1 MLGQATLKYAAAFSL
16 AFAAAASAHGAGVK
30 VIIENLA
37 PDNGTWLTPFWVGF
51 HDGSFDTHDV
61 GSPASMELER
71 LAEDGNTGPM
81 SDAFF
86 ISGAGNAQGTIIS
99 DEGIPPLAPGES
111 ATMTFILD
119 GTDPMN
125 RYFSF
130 ASMVIPSNDAFIG
143 NDAPT
148 AQQIFDGEGD
158 FLGAFIMVYG
168 SDVKDAG
175 TEINDEL
182 PEHTA
187 FFGQSEPDSGVDENG
202 VVHYHAG
209 YLPPGSGG
217 ILDDPMF
224 ANADFTQPGYE
235 VARITIVRSDTSVPA
250 GPVSGVWDIAG
261 SPYLLEG
268 DVYVP
273 DGQTLVIEPGVVVFA
288 QSWFALEVNGTLIA
302 QGTEEQ
308 PITFTATPPG
318 PGEPGWKG
326 VRFVNADGE
335 NVLAHCLI
343 ENGQVRGVEPY
354 KRGGGVA
361 CDSSTLTIDHC
372 TIRSNRAGLA
382 GAGIWAVDSDLTLT
396 DSLITGNT
404 IGLYDIS
411 SSTRGGGV
419 YCEDCTVQISGNTI
433 RDNVIHAA
441 VVFSG
446 SAHASGAGLF
456 LDGCAGE
463 ISRNIIV
470 GNDSSAGNGYPVSSR
485 GGGVFC
491 AHSAGGQPIFAN
503 NTISGNES
511 TIGAFPQDG
520 AGIHLSYSDAII
532 VNTIV
537 SDSTGGGIHFD
548 SSAGAQVSYSD
559 FHDNSEGDFTG
570 SAPAGLGDVVT
581 ENANGDPADMYL
593 NIFLDPMFVN
603 AGAGDYSLM
612 EDSPCI
618 DAGDPMSPLDPDGT
632 VADIGALYFDQGVF
646 GDINGDGVVNTA
658 DLLQLLA
665 DWGPCPGCA
674 SDLNGDGV
682 VDTVD
687 VLALLAAW
695 S

>member
-1 MLGQATLKYAAAFSL
+1 MLGQATLKHAAAFSL
-16 AFAAAASAHGAGVK
+16 AFAAAASVHGAGVK

-81 SDAFF
+81 SEVFMM
-86 ISGAGNAQGTIIS
+86 SGAGNAQGTIIS
-99 DEGIPPLAPGES
+99 SEGIPPLAPGES

-143 NDAPT
+143 NDGPT
-148 AQQIFDGEGD
+148 AHQIFDGEGD
-158 FLGAFIMVYG
+158 FLGAFIMIYG

-209 YLPPGSGG
+209 YMPLGSGG

-224 ANADFTQPGYE
+224 ANADFTQGGYE

-250 GPVSGVWDIAG
+250 GPVWGVWDIAG

-273 DGQTLVIEPGVVVFA
+273 NGETLVIEPGVVVFA

-308 PITFTATPPG
+308 PITFTAIPPG
-318 PGEPGWKG
+318 PGEPGWKS
-326 VRFVNADGE
+326 VRFVNADDE
-335 NVLAHCLI
+335 NLLEYCII
-343 ENGQVRGVEPY
+343 ENGQVMAAPPF
-354 KRGGGVA
+354 
-361 CDSSTLTIDHC
+361 D
-372 TIRSNRAGLA
+372 
-382 GAGIWAVDSDLTLT
+382 
-396 DSLITGNT
+396 
-404 IGLYDIS
+404 
-411 SSTRGGGV
+411 RGGGV
-419 YCEDCTVQISGNTI
+419 YVSGSNLMLDHCTLRDNRAVLAGGGVWASNSTLTIADSTITANLVGYESGGGGGGVYASNCTISFTGDTVSGN
-433 RDNVIHAA
+433 DVQVFGGFGAA
-441 VVFSG
+441 HG
-446 SAHASGAGLF
+446 YGAGVY
-456 LDGCAGE
+456 LDEADGLVSG
-463 ISRNIIV
+463 NIIADNTLHAEGNV
-470 GNDSSAGNGYPVSSR
+470 GTSAR
-485 GGGVFC
+485 GGGLYI
-491 AHSAGGQPIFAN
+491 SDSDSDLQLTN
-503 NTISGNES
+503 NTLHGNSATVYSG
-511 TIGAFPQDG
+511 PQEG
-520 AGIHLSYSDAII
+520 AGMYLTFSSPEI

-537 SDSTGGGIHFD
+537 AASFGGGIHFD
-548 SSAGAQVSYSD
+548 SAAATQVSYSD
-559 FHDNSEGDFTG
+559 FHNNSEGDFTG
-570 SAPAGLGDVVT
+570 SAPAGLGDVIT

-593 NIFLDPMFVN
+593 NIFLDPMFVD
-603 AGAGDYSLM
+603 AGAGDYNLM

-665 DWGPCPGCA
+665 DWGPCPGCP

-687 VLALLAAW
+687 LLALLAAW